1 MYEDLTPFHRL
12 KQLQLKRPEYMS
24 EIQIPSND
32 KEQFYTDFMSFSLL
46 HFSENFEKHSKKL
59 KNCIERTLCTDL
71 NINKLNINKLK

>member
-1 MYEDLTPFHRL
+1 
-12 KQLQLKRPEYMS
+12 MS

-71 NINKLNINKLK
+71 NINKLKY